1 MKYAYGS
8 PKKKNTKKMVG
19 KKTMTNKK
27 PMKRK

>member
-1 MKYAYGS
+1 MSYAYGS
-8 PKKKNTKKMVG
+8 PKKKNTKKMVV